1 MKADF
6 KVDRAYSSN
15 NAKERM
21 TVDRMTVFN
30 TDQVNT
36 MKQPMFLGAPL
47 GIQRYDSYKHPVFDK
62 LTTQQLGYFWR
73 PEEVSLQKD
82 RGDYQT
88 LTPEQRHIYTSNL
101 KYQIMLDSVQGRGPG
116 MAFIPYCSL
125 PELEAC
131 MEVWGFMEMI
141 HSRSYTYII
150 KNVYSNPSEVFD
162 QIITD
167 ERIVERSK
175 SVTEAYDDFINSAQM
190 WGTGNMW
197 QNDFKDS
204 PTSQWEIKDVK
215 RKLYRAVANVNIL
228 EGIRFYVSFACS
240 FAFGELK
247 LMEGSA
253 KIISLIARDEN
264 QHLAITQNILN
275 KWKQGDDPEMAEIMK
290 EEEEWTYKA
299 FERAVNEEKRWADYL
314 FKDGSMI
321 GLNDKLLQQYVEWVA
336 NRRLKAIGLKPQYD
350 IAAKNNPLPWTQ
362 HWISSKGLQV
372 APQETEVE
380 SYVVGGI
387 KQDVKKDT
395 FAGFQL

>member
-1 MKADF
+1 
-6 KVDRAYSSN
+6 
-15 NAKERM
+15 
-21 TVDRMTVFN
+21 MTVFN
-30 TDQVNT
+30 TEQVNT
-36 MKQPMFLGAPL
+36 KKQPMFFGKPL
-47 GIQRYDSYKHPVFDK
+47 GVQRYDSYKYPIFDK

-88 LTPEQRHIYTSNL
+88 LRPEQKHIYTSNL
-101 KYQIMLDSVQGRGPG
+101 KYQIMLDSIQGRGPG

-150 KNVYSNPSEVFD
+150 KNVYSDPSEVFD
-162 QIITD
+162 KIVTD
-167 ERIVERSK
+167 DRILERSR
-175 SVTEAYDDFINSAQM
+175 SVTEAYDDFINSAQEY
-190 WGTGNMW
+190 GTGNW
-197 QNDFKDS
+197 WKPDWKDS
-204 PTSQWEIKDVK
+204 PSAQWEVRDVK
-215 RKLYRAVANVNIL
+215 RRLYRAVANVNIL

-275 KWKQGDDPEMAEIMK
+275 KWAAGDDPEMKRIMK

-299 FERAVNEEKRWADYL
+299 FDRAVNEEKRWADYL

-321 GLNDKLLQQYVEWVA
+321 GLNDKLLQQYVEWIA
-336 NRRLKAIGLKPQYD
+336 NRRLKSIGLKPQYD
-350 IAAKNNPLPWTQ
+350 IAAKNNPLPWTE

-387 KQDVKKDT
+387 KQDVGANT
-395 FAGFQL
+395 FSGFQL